1 MHRVTRE
8 EYPLDSL
15 QRMVNGVTFFKDL
28 IQTDSSQFELLMSV
42 SQFITAEAD
51 ETILHRGDDANTLY
65 FLLRGQLE
73 VLADD
78 EKKEVIN
85 EINPGEMFGVM
96 AMLLN
101 HRRSASIRVKARNA
115 LLAGIDYQH
124 FNDINEFSTFTLATK
139 ISFFRMLS
147 NNLRWTLER
156 NKMELPDHP
165 LVGRLRKLPLYT
177 GPKNT
182 VEELHALHDLA
193 HQLAELLNDWN
204 SSMNGAEGGWVSF

>member
-28 IQTDSSQFELLMSV
+28 IQNDSSQFELLMSV
-42 SQFITAEAD
+42 SQFVTAEP
-51 ETILHRGDDANTLY
+51 EEVILHRGDDANTLF
-65 FLLRGQLE
+65 FLLRGRLA

-78 EKKEVIN
+78 DSKEVLN

-101 HRRSASIRVKARNA
+101 HRRSASIRVEGRNA

-124 FNDINEFSTFTLATK
+124 FNDIDDFSTFTLATK

-182 VEELHALHDLA
+182 LEELQALKNLA
-193 HQLAELLNDWN
+193 QELAKLLNDWN
-204 SSMNGAEGGWVSF
+204 ASMNSASGDWMSF

>member
-28 IQTDSSQFELLMSV
+28 IQNDSSQFELLMSV
-42 SQFITAEAD
+42 SQFVTAEP
-51 ETILHRGDDANTLY
+51 EEIILHRGDDANTLY
-65 FLLRGQLE
+65 FLLRGRLA

-78 EKKEVIN
+78 DSKEVLN

-101 HRRSASIRVKARNA
+101 HRRSASIRVEGRNA

-124 FNDINEFSTFTLATK
+124 FNDIDDFSTFTLATK

-182 VEELHALHDLA
+182 IEELQALKNLSHELA
-193 HQLAELLNDWN
+193 TLLNDWN
-204 SSMNGAEGGWVSF
+204 SSLNSASGDWMSF